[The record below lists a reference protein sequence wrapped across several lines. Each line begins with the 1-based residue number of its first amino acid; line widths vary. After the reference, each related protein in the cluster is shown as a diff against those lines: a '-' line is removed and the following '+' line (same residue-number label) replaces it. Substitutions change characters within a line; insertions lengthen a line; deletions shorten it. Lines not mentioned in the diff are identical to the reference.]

1 LGEVLLRGLVL
12 LILINPLVEVGL
24 EEVKPL
30 GLLEQAGPVLL
41 AELLLLELE
50 LDVLGGVVGLGL
62 LDVNLGVELKLEVVF
77 ALQSGGGAG
86 EGEGG
91 GLEVELEIRGGDIGD
106 GDGEVDEV
114 LGGFAGGRALRPE
127 D

>member
-1 LGEVLLRGLVL
+1 M
-12 LILINPLVEVGL
+12 
-24 EEVKPL
+24 KPL
-30 GLLEQAGPVLL
+30 RLLEQAGPVLL

-50 LDVLGGVVGLGL
+50 LDVLGGVIGLGL
-62 LDVNLGVELKLEVVF
+62 RDVDLGVEVEFDVIF

-91 GLEVELEIRGGDIGD
+91 RLEVELEVRGGDIGD

-114 LGGFAGGRALRPE
+114 LGGIGGGRALRPE